1 MTQWYYRRHGRSH
14 GPFSPKEFK
23 QLAASGQIQP
33 TDEIRKDDMPNWVP
47 GTKIEGLFPRLPVP
61 PQAEAQ
67 PRPARQRNARRFLPL
82 TARALL
88 IAAALGAAALAL
100 GWAFVW
106 RH

>member
-14 GPFSPKEFK
+14 GPFSPKQFK
-23 QLAASGQIQP
+23 QLATSGRIQP

-47 GTKIEGLFPRLPVP
+47 GTKIEGLFPRLPVR
-61 PQAEAQ
+61 PQEEAQ
-67 PRPARQRNARRFLPL
+67 PQPAGRRKARRFLPL
-82 TARALL
+82 KALL
-88 IAAALGAAALAL
+88 LALTLGAAALAL